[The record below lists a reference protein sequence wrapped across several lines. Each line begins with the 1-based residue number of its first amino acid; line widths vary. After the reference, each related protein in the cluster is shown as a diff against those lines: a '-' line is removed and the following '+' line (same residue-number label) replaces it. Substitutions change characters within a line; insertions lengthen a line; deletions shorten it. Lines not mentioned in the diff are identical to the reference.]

1 MPTLFAPA
9 DRAALLARL
18 DALQPTSP
26 RQWGTMTPA
35 QALAHCAVPLEAAA
49 GLRPMKQKLLGKLL
63 AWLVKRRVLGEA
75 PFRREAPTDPDF
87 VVKDDRDLDTER
99 ARVKAALAALIDRGP
114 AQAGTVE
121 HAFFGRLSGDAWGV
135 LMAKHLDHHLRQF
148 GA

>member
-1 MPTLFAPA
+1 MPNLFHPA
-9 DRAALLARL
+9 DLTVLHARL
-18 DALQPTSP
+18 DALRADAP
-26 RQWGTMTPA
+26 RQWGTMKPA

-49 GLRPMKQKLLGKLL
+49 GMRPMKQKLLGKLL
-63 AWLVKRRVLGEA
+63 AWLVKGRVLGAE

-99 ARVKAALAALIDRGP
+99 ARIKAVLQALVARGP
-114 AQAGTVE
+114 QAAGHVE
-121 HAFFGRLSGDAWGV
+121 HAFFGRLSGEDWGV

>member
-1 MPTLFAPA
+1 MPTLFSPD

-18 DALQPTSP
+18 DTLQPASP

-49 GLRPMKQKLLGKLL
+49 GMRPMKQKLLGKLL
-63 AWLVKRRVLGEA
+63 AWLVKGRVLGAE
-75 PFRREAPTDPDF
+75 PFRKEAPTDPDF
-87 VVKDDRDLDTER
+87 VVEGDRDLETER
-99 ARVKAALAALIDRGP
+99 ARVKAALDALVARGP
-114 AQAGTVE
+114 QEAGRVE
-121 HAFFGRLSGDAWGV
+121 HSFFGRLSGEDWGV